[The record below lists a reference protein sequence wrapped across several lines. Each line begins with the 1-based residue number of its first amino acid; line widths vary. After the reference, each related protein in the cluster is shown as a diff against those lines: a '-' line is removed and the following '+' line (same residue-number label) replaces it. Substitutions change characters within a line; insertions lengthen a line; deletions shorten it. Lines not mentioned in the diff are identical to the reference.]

1 MDEMPS
7 RVPVVLLACAAL
19 AAASCTTEPATSA
32 IDRLH
37 ECAIEEG
44 PSGAYCGTL
53 AVPENRATG
62 EGRQIAL
69 KIVVAPALRRDA
81 APDPLFILEG
91 GPGAG
96 AATLAGSRL
105 GMFRRFRTDRDL
117 VFVDQ
122 RGTGDS
128 NRLGCDPTAEE
139 LDEVA
144 TNDERSLARIRAC
157 LAALDADPRL
167 YTTPIAMDDLDDVR
181 RFLGYDR
188 INLWGGSYGTR
199 AALVYLRQHEARV
212 RSVVLDGVAP
222 QDMRLPLHTA
232 RDAQRAL
239 DRLLADCAADAACA
253 AAFPTLA
260 ADTQALFARLAAGAT
275 IVTGVHPRTGRPI
288 SLPLT
293 RRDAALVV
301 FRALYIPEVASLLPR
316 VLSEASAGNYQGL
329 LALAFMSAPEGDKR
343 DMAIGMHLSVVCAE
357 DIPRITPADRVDA
370 DAGGFLGAAMFDA
383 QYAACAFWPKGEVPD
398 SYYAPIASAKP
409 VLILSGADD
418 PVTPPTWGDHVAP
431 HLPNSKHIVVP
442 GAGHITLTRGC
453 VPSIVER
460 FLRDA
465 RVDGLDATCTDALTR
480 PPFFVTPTGPA
491 APAGATSAAR
501 PSAAPPTP

>member
-1 MDEMPS
+1 MVGMSS
-7 RVPVVLLACAAL
+7 RFWAVLLAL
-19 AAASCTTEPATSA
+19 AAASCAPQPPSSA

-44 PSGAYCGTL
+44 PTGAYCGTFT
-53 AVPENRATG
+53 VPENRATG
-62 EGRQIAL
+62 QGRQIAL

-81 APDPLFILEG
+81 VPDPLFVLEG

-96 AATLAGSRL
+96 AATLAGARL

-122 RGTGDS
+122 RGTGES
-128 NRLGCDPTAEE
+128 NRLGCDPTPDEM
-139 LDEVA
+139 DEVV
-144 TNDERSLARIRAC
+144 TDDDRSIARLRAC
-157 LAALDADPRL
+157 LAGLDADPRL
-167 YTTPIAMDDLDDVR
+167 YTTSIAMDDLDDVR

-199 AALVYLRQHEARV
+199 AALVYLRQHEAQV
-212 RSVVLDGVAP
+212 RSVVIDGVAP

-239 DRLLADCAADAACA
+239 DRLISDCAAEAACA

-260 ADTQALFARLAAGAT
+260 ADTRALFARLEAERPT
-275 IVTGVHPRTGRPI
+275 VKGVHPRTGLPLE
-288 SLPLT
+288 LPLT
-293 RRDAALVV
+293 RRDVALVV
-301 FRALYIPEVASLLPR
+301 FRALYVPEVASLLPR
-316 VLSEASAGNYQGL
+316 LLTDAAAGNYQGL
-329 LALAFMSAPEGDKR
+329 LALAFSSAPEGDKR

-357 DIPRITPADRVDA
+357 DIPRITPADRVTA

-383 QYAACAFWPKGEVPD
+383 QYAACSFWPKGEVPE
-398 SYYAPIASAKP
+398 SYYAPISSDKP

-431 HLPNSKHIVVP
+431 HLTNSRHIVVP
-442 GAGHITLTRGC
+442 GAGHITLSRGC
-453 VPSIVER
+453 VPTIVEA
-460 FLRDA
+460 FLKTA
-465 RVDGLDATCTDALTR
+465 SVDGLDPACTGILAR
-480 PPFFVTPTGPA
+480 PPFFVTPTGPGAPPA
-491 APAGATSAAR
+491 AKPVTAASAASGR
-501 PSAAPPTP
+501 S

>member
-1 MDEMPS
+1 MDRMSS
-7 RVPVVLLACAAL
+7 RIWALLVAL
-19 AAASCTTEPATSA
+19 AAASCAPQPQATA

-44 PSGAYCGTL
+44 PAGAYCGTL
-53 AVPENRATG
+53 SVFENRASG
-62 EGRQIAL
+62 QGRRIAL

-96 AATLAGSRL
+96 AATLAGARL
-105 GMFRRFRTDRDL
+105 PMFRRFRTDRDL

-122 RGTGDS
+122 RGTGES
-128 NRLGCDPTAEE
+128 NRLGCDPTAAE

-144 TNDERSLARIRAC
+144 TDDDRAIARIRAC

-167 YTTPIAMDDLDDVR
+167 YTTSIAMDDLDDVR
-181 RFLGYDR
+181 AFLGYDR

-212 RSVVLDGVAP
+212 RAVVLDGVAP

-239 DRLLADCAADAACA
+239 DRLIADCAADGACA
-253 AAFPTLA
+253 AAFPALG
-260 ADTQALFARLAAGAT
+260 ADTRALFARLEAERP
-275 IVTGVHPRTGRPI
+275 VVRGVHPRTG
-288 SLPLT
+288 LPLEMPLS

-301 FRALYIPEVASLLPR
+301 FRALYVPELASLLPR
-316 VLSEASAGNYQGL
+316 VLTDAAAGNYQGL
-329 LALAFMSAPEGDKR
+329 LALAFSSAPEGDKR

-357 DIPRITPADRVDA
+357 DIARITPADRVDA
-370 DAGGFLGAAMFDA
+370 DASGFLGAAMFDA
-383 QYAACAFWPKGEVPD
+383 QYAACSFWPKGDVPEG
-398 SYYAPIASAKP
+398 YYAPVTSERP

-418 PVTPPTWGDHVAP
+418 PVTPPAWGDHVAP
-431 HLPNSKHIVVP
+431 HLPKSRHFVVP

-453 VPSIVER
+453 VPKLVEQ
-460 FLRDA
+460 FLSTA
-465 RVDGLDATCTDALTR
+465 SVDGLDPACTGTLTR

-491 APAGATSAAR
+491 AAPAGGPT
-501 PSAAPPTP
+501 AAPRTP

>member
-1 MDEMPS
+1 MDAMPS
-7 RVPVVLLACAAL
+7 RLGVLLLAV
-19 AAASCTTEPATSA
+19 AAASCAPEPQTSA

-44 PSGAYCGTL
+44 PTGTYCGTFE
-53 AVPENRATG
+53 VPENRATG
-62 EGRQIAL
+62 AGRRLAL
-69 KIVVAPALRRDA
+69 KIVVAPALRREA
-81 APDPLFILEG
+81 AADPLFILEG

-105 GMFRRFRTDRDL
+105 AMFRRFRTDRDL

-128 NRLGCDPTAEE
+128 HRLGCDPTADE
-139 LDEVA
+139 LDELTTDDDRA
-144 TNDERSLARIRAC
+144 LARLRQC
-157 LAALDADPRL
+157 LTQLDADPRL

-181 RFLGYDR
+181 RFLGYDA

-212 RSVVLDGVAP
+212 RAVVLDGVAP

-239 DRLLADCAADAACA
+239 DRLFADCAADASCA
-253 AAFPTLA
+253 AAFPALA
-260 ADTQALFARLAAGAT
+260 ADTAALFARLERERPT
-275 IVTGVHPRTGRPI
+275 VRGVHPRTGRAI
-288 SLPLT
+288 ALPLS

-301 FRALYIPEVASLLPR
+301 FRALYVPEVASLLPR
-316 VLSEASAGNYQGL
+316 VLTDAAAGDYQGL
-329 LALAFMSAPEGDKR
+329 LALGFSSAPEGDKR

-357 DIPRITPADRVDA
+357 DLPRITPADRAVA
-370 DAGGFLGAAMFDA
+370 DASGFLGAAMFDA
-383 QYAACAFWPKGEVPD
+383 QYAACAFWPRGTLPD
-398 SYYAPIASAKP
+398 DYYAPVSSTRP

-418 PVTPPTWGDHVAP
+418 PVTPPTWGEHVAP
-431 HLPNSKHIVVP
+431 FLPASRHIVVP

-453 VPSIVER
+453 VPQLVEV
-460 FLRDA
+460 FLRTA
-465 RVDGLDATCTDALTR
+465 TVDGLDAECTGTLTR

-491 APAGATSAAR
+491 ATPGK
-501 PSAAPPTP
+501 APVPPGPPGP

>member
-1 MDEMPS
+1 MIKWVRMSS
-7 RVPVVLLACAAL
+7 RLPAALLAL
-19 AAASCTTEPATSA
+19 AAASCAAQPPSIA

-37 ECAIEEG
+37 ECRIEEG
-44 PSGAYCGTL
+44 PAGAYCGTL
-53 AVPENRATG
+53 AVPEDRASG
-62 EGRQIAL
+62 KGRQIAL

-81 APDPLFILEG
+81 AADPLFVLEG

-96 AATLAGSRL
+96 AATLASSRL
-105 GMFRRFRTDRDL
+105 PMFRRFRTDRDL

-122 RGTGDS
+122 RGTGES
-128 NRLGCDPTAEE
+128 NRLGCDPPLEE

-144 TNDERSLARIRAC
+144 IDDDRTTARLRAC
-157 LAALDADPRL
+157 LATLDADPRF

-181 RFLGYDR
+181 QFLGYER

-199 AALVYLRQHEARV
+199 AALVYLRQHEDRV

-239 DRLLADCAADAACA
+239 DRLMADCAADAACA
-253 AAFPTLA
+253 AAFPALA
-260 ADTQALFARLAAGAT
+260 ADTRALFARLESDPP
-275 IVTGVHPRTGRPI
+275 IVTGLHPRTGLPI
-288 SLPLT
+288 ELPLS
-293 RRDAALVV
+293 RRDVALVV

-316 VLSEASAGNYQGL
+316 VLTQAAAGNYQGL
-329 LALAFMSAPEGDKR
+329 LALAFSSPPEGDQR
-343 DMAIGMHLSVVCAE
+343 DLAIGMHLSVVCAE
-357 DIPRITPADRVDA
+357 DLPRISAADRVEA

-383 QYAACAFWPKGEVPD
+383 QYAACAFWPRGDVPEG
-398 SYYAPIASAKP
+398 YHAPVSSDRP

-431 HLPNSKHIVVP
+431 GLPNSVHIVVP
-442 GAGHITLTRGC
+442 GAGHITLGRGC
-453 VPSIVER
+453 VPTIVAA
-460 FLRDA
+460 FLRTA
-465 RVDGLDATCTDALTR
+465 SVAGLDGSCTEALTR

-491 APAGATSAAR
+491 APPPAPSAR
-501 PSAAPPTP
+501 PPAP

>member
-1 MDEMPS
+1 MVEMSS
-7 RVPVVLLACAAL
+7 RLWAGLLAL
-19 AAASCTTEPATSA
+19 AAASCAPQPATSA

-44 PSGAYCGTL
+44 PTGAYCGTL
-53 AVPENRATG
+53 TVPENRATG
-62 EGRQIAL
+62 QGRTIAL

-122 RGTGDS
+122 RGTGES
-128 NRLGCDPTAEE
+128 NRLGCDPSLEE
-139 LDEVA
+139 LDEVTTDDDRA
-144 TNDERSLARIRAC
+144 LTRLRAC
-157 LAALDADPRL
+157 LAGLDADPRL
-167 YTTPIAMDDLDDVR
+167 YTTSIAMDDLDDVR
-181 RFLGYDR
+181 RFLGYGP

-199 AALVYLRQHEARV
+199 AALLYLRQHEAHV

-222 QDMRLPLHTA
+222 QDMRLPLTTA

-239 DRLLADCAADAACA
+239 DRLIADCAADTACA
-253 AAFPTLA
+253 ATFPTLG
-260 ADTQALFARLAAGAT
+260 ADIRALFARLEAERPV
-275 IVTGVHPRTGRPI
+275 VTGVHPRTGLPI
-288 SLPLT
+288 ELPLS
-293 RRDAALVV
+293 RRDVALVV
-301 FRALYIPEVASLLPR
+301 FRALYVPEVASLLPR
-316 VLSEASAGNYQGL
+316 VLTDASAGNYQGL
-329 LALAFMSAPEGDKR
+329 LALAFASAPEGDKR

-357 DIPRITPADRVDA
+357 DIPRITPADRVAA

-383 QYAACAFWPKGEVPD
+383 QYSACSFWPRGDVPE
-398 SYYAPIASAKP
+398 SFYAPIVSARP

-418 PVTPPTWGDHVAP
+418 PVTPPTWGEHVAP
-431 HLPNSKHIVVP
+431 HLTNAKHIVVP

-453 VPSIVER
+453 VPAIVEG
-460 FLRDA
+460 FLRA
-465 RVDGLDATCTDALTR
+465 ASVAGLDPACTGALTR
-480 PPFFVTPTGPA
+480 PPFFLTPTGPA
-491 APAGATSAAR
+491 APPATKPAA
-501 PSAAPPTP
+501 AAPPASKAP